1 MAGSTVNISFSKELL
16 AEIDETAKQES
27 RTRSELIRE
36 AARLYIGRKARWER
50 IFAFGSRQARRLG
63 LREEE
68 IAAEIRKYRAKIYPG
83 GTGAGACGDR
93 PARDYPGFVGIGG

>member
-63 LREEE
+63 LRLVPGHGGLP
-68 IAAEIRKYRAKIYPG
+68 AKGSPRLYRNWWRKDG
-83 GTGAGACGDR
+83 
-93 PARDYPGFVGIGG
+93 